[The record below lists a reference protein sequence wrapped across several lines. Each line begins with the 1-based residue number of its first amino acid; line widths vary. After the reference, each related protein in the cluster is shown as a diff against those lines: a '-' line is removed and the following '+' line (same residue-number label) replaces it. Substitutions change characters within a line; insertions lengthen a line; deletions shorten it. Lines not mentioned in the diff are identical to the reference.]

1 MFNLKILNKKKIK
14 ELQSVLEKQWGA
26 SLEGDYVFFVNAENR
41 IYLINRQIG
50 EVDLSKLRINSLGLY
65 FGQMSGTELRLSIEG
80 TQLVGKTATKNV
92 FEMKK
97 GVVALW
103 VKGYDI
109 SLDQEGRTMFIM
121 KYGDNYLGCGKL
133 IDKKIINYIP
143 KERRVK
149 SEDTP
154 E

>member
-1 MFNLKILNKKKIK
+1 MFNLKVLNKKKIK
-14 ELQSVLEKQWGA
+14 EVQACLEKQWGA

-50 EVDLSKLRINSLGLY
+50 EVDLSKLRVNSLGLY

-80 TQLVGKTATKNV
+80 TQLVGKTAVKNV

-109 SLDQEGRTMFIM
+109 PLDQEGRTMFIM
-121 KYGDNYLGCGKL
+121 KYQDDYLGCGKL
-133 IDKKIINYIP
+133 IDKKIINYVP

-149 SEDTP
+149 SEDIP